1 MVVEPGPGASPQWR
15 GFPDP
20 LKGAEPELEKENQQ
34 LDLDRTPQPNITVGS
49 WAELAGIVSGTRA
62 THYRYK
68 SFHATTGNFLEG
80 GRFFPAVPNPSGQD
94 RPNPGTGAWRIYFYR
109 KEGPEGEHTT
119 QVPLRAPGGAPLDV
133 VVSMGANPI
142 APAIQPRSAGGPQ
155 EFGGVLP
162 SSITSAGHGVP
173 SQLLGLF
180 EAQSRLLSHYAA
192 AAGAAMREREELGA
206 KWIADVEKRL
216 ENEAKK
222 RKKLTKKLRRAEANA
237 GGIAGVIGGILQ
249 DNPEIVIGIV
259 TALAQRMPTQ
269 RRQGPVVDDDQ
280 DGSS

>member
-1 MVVEPGPGASPQWR
+1 
-15 GFPDP
+15 
-20 LKGAEPELEKENQQ
+20 
-34 LDLDRTPQPNITVGS
+34 
-49 WAELAGIVSGTRA
+49 
-62 THYRYK
+62 
-68 SFHATTGNFLEG
+68 
-80 GRFFPAVPNPSGQD
+80 
-94 RPNPGTGAWRIYFYR
+94 
-109 KEGPEGEHTT
+109 
-119 QVPLRAPGGAPLDV
+119 
-133 VVSMGANPI
+133 
-142 APAIQPRSAGGPQ
+142 
-155 EFGGVLP
+155 
-162 SSITSAGHGVP
+162 
-173 SQLLGLF
+173 
-180 EAQSRLLSHYAA
+180 
-192 AAGAAMREREELGA
+192 MREREELGA